1 MVWVMERRTKST
13 ARLQRKYLPCQRL
26 LEQCLATLIMVPIA
40 TFTVASAT
48 LAQSDP
54 LIYPPQDHTTVS
66 PSIFFIGTAP
76 ADTQVTINGQDI
88 HRSPAGHFAPRFPLA
103 IGSNQF
109 TFELRS
115 SQGETQQFVRQV
127 TRRSPVRTPPAA
139 TGILADTIQP
149 SSQLWRQAGEIACF
163 EAIGTPNA
171 TVSVRLWD
179 SAIPLTEQTSDTSLP
194 AANAILT
201 GPANANP
208 LVQPGLYRGCVQLP
222 TSKAGQETIPQIVL
236 ESQGTTVSKPT
247 AALRVL
253 DPEETLVARAKTDN
267 AIVRNGPSSNY
278 IRYSPWPEGTQAQI
292 VGREDDWLRTAADRW
307 IASAEADIVAAE
319 EPPTSAIGS
328 TQLTRN
334 GEWTELR
341 LPMTVQLPYNVT
353 EEPGRIILDVDGA
366 SLQTDFF
373 KLEAD
378 DPLIEHVSWSQ
389 ESADRVRYVLH
400 LTRDYAW
407 GYDASYEGT
416 TLLLRVRHSPDVDA
430 SNPLQGLRVAID
442 PGHGGAGDLGTRG
455 HTGYA
460 EKDLVL
466 ALGQKL
472 SSLLQQQGAEVLM
485 TRTTDT
491 FVPLADRAKL
501 QTDREPHLFISLH
514 YNALPD
520 SGNAEATRGI
530 GSFWYFPHSRPL
542 AKALHLDLV
551 RDLGQP
557 DYGHFFSSLAV
568 IRATTCPSVLL
579 ELGFAIH
586 PEEFELISTPTHQQK
601 TAEAIARSLKTYVAQ
616 NL

>member
-1 MVWVMERRTKST
+1 MKTRTDLAVLAHRWLF
-13 ARLQRKYLPCQRL
+13 ARTISALS
-26 LEQCLATLIMVPIA
+26 
-40 TFTVASAT
+40 VAAVGAIGFWPAA
-48 LAQSDP
+48 AQSDP
-54 LIYPPQDHTTVS
+54 IIYPPEDHITVS

-76 ADTQVTINGQDI
+76 ADTRVTINGQDV
-88 HRSPAGHFAPRFPLA
+88 HRSPAGHFAPSFPLA

-109 TFELRS
+109 TFVLRS
-115 SQGETQQFVRQV
+115 PEGQTQQFIRQV
-127 TRRSPVRTPPAA
+127 TRSNPVRPTPVAA
-139 TGILADTIQP
+139 DIWEDTIQP
-149 SSQLWRQAGEIACF
+149 SSQLWKQPGEIACF

-171 TVSVRLWD
+171 AVSVALWD
-179 SAIPLTEQTSDTSLP
+179 AEIPLNEQGRNASLP

-201 GPANANP
+201 GPASADS

-222 TSKAGQETIPQIVL
+222 ASKAGEETIPQIVL
-236 ESQGTTVSKPT
+236 ESGGTTVSRPT
-247 AALRVL
+247 ATLKVL
-253 DPEETLVARAKTDN
+253 DPQETLLARANTDD
-267 AIVRNGPSSNY
+267 AIVRNGPSNNY
-278 IRYSPWPEGTQAQI
+278 IRYSPWPEGTQSQI
-292 VGREDDWLRTAADRW
+292 LGRENDWLRTASDRW
-307 IASAEADIVAAE
+307 IASAEAEIVAVE

-353 EEPGRIILDVDGA
+353 EEPGRIVLDVDGA

-373 KLEAD
+373 KLDAD
-378 DPLIEHVSWSQ
+378 DPLVDDVSWSQ
-389 ESADRVRYVLH
+389 VSADRVRYILH
-400 LTRDYAW
+400 LKRDYAW

-416 TLLLRVRHSPDVDA
+416 TLLLRVRHSPEVDA
-430 SNPLQGLRVAID
+430 SAPLRGLKVAID
-442 PGHGGAGDLGTRG
+442 PGHGGAEDMGTRG
-455 HTGYA
+455 HNGLP

-466 ALGQKL
+466 GLGKRL
-472 SSLLQQQGAEVLM
+472 KALLQEQGAEVLM
-485 TRTTDT
+485 TRTEDT

-501 QTDREPHLFISLH
+501 QTEKEPHIFLSLH

-542 AKALHLDLV
+542 AQALHLDLV

-568 IRATTCPSVLL
+568 IRETTCPSVLL

-586 PEEFELISTPTHQQK
+586 PEEFELISTPAHQEK
-601 TAEAIARSLKTYVAQ
+601 TAETIVQSLNTYVAQ